1 MTANNHAK
9 YTKDVHDAIDA
20 ASQSLREVSLKLH
33 SNPELGYKEVI
44 AHETLT
50 NYLES
55 HGFKVTRHACEIDTA
70 FIAEFESPATVAAER
85 AGQKVHTIGFC
96 SEYDALPDVGHAC
109 GHNLIA
115 ISGVAAAIGV
125 KVALEKNNLPG
136 RVRLLGTPAEETTG
150 GKILMLQRGAF
161 DGLAACMML
170 HPFQT
175 DMVYATTL
183 GVGGFL
189 VEYHGKSSHA
199 SASPWEGVNAL
210 DAMVMTYNGLSML
223 RQQTIATSRI
233 HCIILE
239 GGKAANIIPDYASGK
254 IMYRAT
260 NTKELAKVH
269 NDCLRVIHASAAA
282 TGCTVTVHKEM
293 EYQAMP
299 QNEILATRYT
309 QYLTAA
315 GVKFLPRA
323 NQEAIP
329 TGSTDMGN
337 VANAL
342 PVIHPMF
349 NIDNLDSVTNVDLTN
364 HSYGFTEQAKT
375 DVAHATTFRAAK
387 GLALVGLDVVI
398 EPGFAEAVR
407 KDFEERVASVQP
419 EAPMAVDGV
428 AEART
433 FSGHCGCQ
441 FK

>member
-1 MTANNHAK
+1 MAANNQAK
-9 YTKDVHDAIDA
+9 YIKDVHDAIDA
-20 ASQSLREVSLKLH
+20 AAQSLREVSLKIH

-50 NYLES
+50 NYMES
-55 HGFKVTRHACEIDTA
+55 QGFKVKRHACEIDTA
-70 FIAEFESPATVAAER
+70 FVAEFESPATRAAEQ
-85 AGQKVHTIGFC
+85 AGQKIHTIGFC
-96 SEYDALPDVGHAC
+96 SEFDALPSVGHAC

-150 GKILMLQRGAF
+150 GKIPMLERGAF

-175 DMVYATTL
+175 DLVYPITL

-210 DAMVMTYNGLSML
+210 DAMVMAYNGLSML
-223 RQQTIATSRI
+223 RQQTLSSSRI
-233 HCIILE
+233 HCIILD

-260 NTKELAKVH
+260 NTKDLAKVH
-269 NDCLRVIHASAAA
+269 NDVLRVIHAAAAA

-293 EYQAMP
+293 EYQSLP
-299 QNEILATRYT
+299 QNEILGTRYT
-309 QYLTAA
+309 QYLTEA
-315 GVKFLPRA
+315 GVRFLSRA
-323 NQEAIP
+323 EQEAIP

-337 VANAL
+337 IANAL
-342 PVIHPMF
+342 PVIHPIF
-349 NIDNLDSVTNVDLTN
+349 NIDNLDSITNVDLTN
-364 HSYGFTEQAKT
+364 HSYGFTEQSKT
-375 DVAHATTFRAAK
+375 DVAHAATFRAAK
-387 GLALVGLDVVI
+387 GMALVGLDVIV

-407 KDFEERVASVQP
+407 RNFEERVVAVQP
-419 EAPMAVDGV
+419 EAPLAVDGV
-428 AEART
+428 APAHT
-433 FSGHCGCQ
+433 FSGACGCHST
-441 FK
+441 